1 MTEQEK
7 DHMDDRVLRLEA
19 KIESQ
24 NMKFIDAT
32 FFGSSEENFAL
43 LEKGM
48 IAFKEFL
55 NENHGTRSF
64 AFFSK
69 NISKLE
75 DFFTIIR

>member
-7 DHMDDRVLRLEA
+7 DHMDDRVLRLEV
-19 KIESQ
+19 KIKSQ
-24 NMKFIDAT
+24 NAKFIDAT

-55 NENHGTRSF
+55 NENHVTRSF